1 MDKERRKLI
10 DNVSYLIEALD
21 AYRVGRNVD
30 PKVFEGKYEE
40 IADDIRGVIDRGRKK
55 VLMSS
60 IDYMVNLPLKDRS
73 ARTWSSVFLI
83 SRFLIRVTFILFFL
97 SMLLYITSRGDTA
110 NYLLITGVI
119 LFYTVSVLRWHS
131 LNKLLD
137 FYEKQTGR
145 ADSKRILL
153 KEAAQ
158 DLINYLGQIKGER
171 KVKLH
176 LYNRDYNG
184 IKVLR
189 RPGWLRDYYLVEV
202 V

>member
-1 MDKERRKLI
+1 MDKERKRLVE
-10 DNVSYLIEALD
+10 NVSYLIEALD
-21 AYRVGRNVD
+21 AYRVGRNAD
-30 PKVFEGKYEE
+30 PKIFERKYEE

-60 IDYMVNLPLKDRS
+60 IDYMINLPLKDRG

-83 SRFLIRVTFILFFL
+83 SRLLIRITFTLLLL
-97 SMLLYITSRGDTA
+97 SVLLYIVYPGQIA
-110 NYLLITGVI
+110 NYLLIVGVA
-119 LFYTVSVLRWHS
+119 LFYAASVLRWHS

-145 ADSKRILL
+145 ADSRRALL

-158 DLINYLGQIKGER
+158 DLINYLGRIKSDK

-176 LYNRDYNG
+176 LYNRDYEG

>member
-1 MDKERRKLI
+1 MDKERKKLI

-21 AYRVGRNVD
+21 AYRVGRNAD

-60 IDYMVNLPLKDRS
+60 IDYMINLPLKDRS

-83 SRFLIRVTFILFFL
+83 SRLLIRITFTLLLL
-97 SMLLYITSRGDTA
+97 SVLLYVISLGQIA
-110 NYLLITGVI
+110 NYLLIAGVI
-119 LFYTVSVLRWHS
+119 LFYVVSVLRWHS

-137 FYEKQTGR
+137 FYGKQTGR
-145 ADSKRILL
+145 ADSRRILL

-158 DLINYLGQIKGER
+158 DLINYLRQIKGER

-176 LYNRDYNG
+176 LYNRDYDG